1 MIGVLVSFAFP
12 DSFDAAALRAV
23 AQQARGRF
31 EGMPGLRSKAF
42 TLDEAGRR
50 AINVYIW
57 DDEAAARAF
66 FTPELAA
73 RIAQLYGA
81 TPTITF
87 VEVAEL
93 VDNAR

>member
-1 MIGVLVSFAFP
+1 MIGVFVSFTFP
-12 DSFDAAALRAV
+12 DSFDAAAVRSV
-23 AQQARGRF
+23 AQQARARF

-42 TLDEAGRR
+42 TLDETGRR
-50 AINVYIW
+50 AVNVYIW
-57 DDEAAARAF
+57 DDEVAARAF
-66 FTPELAA
+66 FTPDLTA

>member
-1 MIGVLVSFAFP
+1 MIGVFVSFTFP
-12 DSFDAAALRAV
+12 GTFDAAAVRAV
-23 AQQARGRF
+23 AQGARARF
-31 EGMPGLRSKAF
+31 EGLPGLRSKAF
-42 TLDEAGRR
+42 TLDEAGGR
-50 AINVYIW
+50 AVNVYIW
-57 DDEAAARAF
+57 EDEATARAF

-73 RIAQLYGA
+73 RVAQLYGA